1 MMRRLLLCVM
11 LAGYR
16 AMRSNSRLHT
26 LRPEYAMSNLLF
38 FVPSLPDETI
48 QSRVARHH
56 VLSGNPRE
64 TDTFLDLF
72 DSAPFALEQIV
83 SPGLMRL
90 ADRLA
95 DDPDA
100 AMRGLLARNTLLPL
114 FAPFL
119 GGESQSGP
127 PSFEAMIGR
136 LPRRVVGL
144 HGEAQLCTVCV
155 TEDVRAHGMAYW
167 RRAHHIPGVG
177 ACWRH
182 GTPLLSSCPCC
193 HRPFQFANR
202 LLRQPW
208 RACRC
213 GWQASEAEATSVA
226 GPSTMLHYARFA
238 SDLLDRPLGRLEPFR
253 LRAAYQNRIRE
264 LGFTWGS
271 KVQIKAF
278 QNHLIEELG
287 DAFLAAVDPAF
298 AAKRMSFWIRFT
310 PRSSTECDMPIT
322 RHLLLALYLFGTR
335 DQFEASLQRVPADET
350 LISRAR
356 PIVGASEHPIESLPS
371 NPRATHRRRIRDEL
385 VRKAETTIED
395 LWRKAY
401 RVTSWLYDHDRTW
414 LLGTLSLPA
423 PATAPGTSAAII
435 VSPEDDR
442 FAAHVDATAA
452 ALLTKPG
459 KPQQVTKER
468 LLVALPVHIA
478 DTPRYRERYPNT
490 LTRVTD
496 NRESTWHFR
505 ARRVWWA
512 YGVLSAR
519 GDTLSANEAAIL
531 SGVGYNA
538 VLAIVEHCGWTSLL
552 PRAAQVDVIRKL
564 SELGITRKW
573 DGPPAWLGRAIGGRA
588 YQRSTSQR

>member
-1 MMRRLLLCVM
+1 MLLFVM

-26 LRPEYAMSNLLF
+26 LPPEYAMSNLPF

-56 VLSGNPRE
+56 VLSGNRLE

-83 SPGLMRL
+83 PPGLARL

-100 AMRGLLARNTLLPL
+100 AMQGLLERNTLLPL

-119 GGESQSGP
+119 GGESRSGLTGV
-127 PSFEAMIGR
+127 EAMMGR

-155 TEDVRAHGMAYW
+155 AEDVRAHGMAHW
-167 RRAHHIPGVG
+167 RRAHHIPGVSV
-177 ACWRH
+177 CWRH

-202 LLRQPW
+202 LLRLPW

-213 GWQASEAEATSVA
+213 GWQASGADATSVA
-226 GPSTMLHYARFA
+226 VTSTMLHYARFA
-238 SDLLDRPLGRLEPFR
+238 SDLLNRPLGRLESPR
-253 LRAAYQNRIRE
+253 LRAAYLYRIRE
-264 LGFTWGS
+264 LGFTWGAN
-271 KVQIKAF
+271 VQMKAF
-278 QNHLIEELG
+278 ENHLIEELG
-287 DAFLAAVDPAF
+287 DTFLAAVDPAF

-310 PRSSTECDMPIT
+310 PRGSSECDMPVT
-322 RHLLLALYLFGTR
+322 RHLLLAMHLFGTR
-335 DQFEASLQRVPADET
+335 DQFERSLQRIPADEP
-350 LISRAR
+350 LIPTTRSM
-356 PIVGASEHPIESLPS
+356 VGGADQPDEAVPAS
-371 NPRATHRRRIRDEL
+371 PRAAHRRRIRDEI
-385 VRKAETTIED
+385 VRNPKTTIED

-401 RVTSWLYDHDRTW
+401 RITSWLYDHDRSW
-414 LLGTLSLPA
+414 LLATLSLPYA
-423 PATAPGTSAAII
+423 ATPPGTSTAIK
-435 VSPEDDR
+435 VSTEDER

-452 ALLTKPG
+452 ALLSQDG

-468 LLVALPVHIA
+468 LLAALPLRVA
-478 DTPRYRERYPNT
+478 DTPAYRERFPGT
-490 LTRVTD
+490 LARVTE
-496 NRESTWHFR
+496 NREPTWHFR

-512 YGVLSAR
+512 YGVLGAR
-519 GDTLSANEAAIL
+519 GDPLLAREASVL

-538 VLAIVEHCGWTSLL
+538 VRAIVEHCSWASLL
-552 PRAAQVDVIRKL
+552 SCTAQFDVLQRL
-564 SELGITRKW
+564 AESGITQKW
-573 DGPPAWLGRAIGGRA
+573 DGPPAWRGRAIGGRA
-588 YQRSTSQR
+588 YQREISEL